1 MHALKLAAGLTMAL
15 LVTGCTHSIRMNPN
29 LGPTANIA
37 RPVDLRVGL
46 YIPEEVRGFVITDRP
61 DLEKYVFEIGAS
73 LESIVTKSANRVFSV
88 VSILDAQP
96 TGEVIEE
103 GQLDLVM
110 IPRVTSA
117 MVSLNREEGPF
128 QDDARGSTAV
138 SVEVMFYDAEMIQFT
153 SVMASGVGIT
163 SERIG
168 FFSRGQ
174 QEYAASVEDALNNL
188 SNDLV
193 RQMYGNY
200 DIRKKGEE
208 SD

>member
-29 LGPTANIA
+29 LGPTASIA

-96 TGEVIEE
+96 AGDVIGERR
-103 GQLDLVM
+103 LDLVM

-174 QEYAASVEDALNNL
+174 REYAASVEDALNNL

>member
-1 MHALKLAAGLTMAL
+1 MHVFKFAAGLMAVI
-15 LVTGCTHSIRMNPN
+15 LVTGCTHSIKMNPN
-29 LGPTANIA
+29 LGPTASIA

-46 YIPEEVRGFVITDRP
+46 YIPEDVSGFVITDRP
-61 DLEKYVFEIGAS
+61 DLEKFIFEIGES
-73 LESIVTKSANRVFSV
+73 LESIITKSANRVFSQ

-103 GQLDLVM
+103 RALDLIT

-117 MVSLNREEGPF
+117 RVSLNQEEGPF
-128 QDDARGSTAV
+128 QNDARGTTAITI
-138 SVEVMFYDAEMIQFT
+138 ELMFYDPDMIQFT
-153 SVMASGVGIT
+153 TVGASGMGIS

-174 QEYAASVEDALNNL
+174 REYAVSVEDALNNL

-208 SD
+208 SE